1 MLAVVKDKK
10 GRGWRLRD
18 VPKPVPGRNEVL
30 IRVRRIGICGS
41 DMAIYDGR
49 EEDINLPIIP
59 GHEFAGEIVRCG
71 EHAGLRVGSRV
82 AVNLVNNCGHCFYC
96 KTGYPNRCEHTNLIG
111 FHTNG
116 GFAEFVSVPSRNCHI
131 LPEGMDWDDAASAE
145 PVTSALAAMKKA
157 RIASSD
163 SVAIIGPGPIGLYA
177 CQIAAL
183 EGANSICV
191 IGTRENRLELASKL
205 GAGNTYLVSRDGP
218 NTILRDEIIQNA
230 GGRGAD
236 VVLEASGN
244 SRALDFAI
252 GIAAKGARIVLV
264 SIFHEQTNIVPMDI
278 VFKEAQIFGS
288 FDYRW
293 KDFEDGLKLIQRKR
307 VKTKPLISHSF
318 PLSQIDRGIALME
331 QKQALKVMLE
341 P

>member
-1 MLAVVKDKK
+1 MLAVVKEKR
-10 GRGWRLRD
+10 GRGWKLKD
-18 VPKPVPGRNEVL
+18 VPKPTPDRHEVL
-30 IRVRRIGICGS
+30 IRVKRIGICGS
-41 DMAIYDGR
+41 DMAIFDGR

-71 EHAGLRVGSRV
+71 EGSGLPIGSRV

-96 KTGYPNRCEHTNLIG
+96 KAGYPNRCEHTNLIG

-116 GFAEFVSVPSRNCHI
+116 GFAEFVSVPSRNCHL
-131 LPEGMDWDDAASAE
+131 LPEGMDWEDAASAE

-157 RIASSD
+157 RIRSSD

-183 EGANSICV
+183 EGAHSIYV
-191 IGTRENRLELASKL
+191 VGTRENRLEIASAL
-205 GAGNTYLVSRDGP
+205 GAGKTYLVNRDGP
-218 NTILRDEIIQNA
+218 NEDVRDRIIHDA
-230 GGRGAD
+230 GGLGAD

-244 SRALDFAI
+244 SSALDFAI

-264 SIFHEQTNIVPMDI
+264 SIFHEHTNITPMDI
-278 VFKEAQIFGS
+278 VFKEAHILGS
-288 FDYRW
+288 FDYGW
-293 KDFEDGLKLIQRKR
+293 KDFEDGLKLIQHKR
-307 VKTKPLISHSF
+307 VETRSLVSHSF
-318 PLSQIDRGIALME
+318 PLSQIDRGISLME
-331 QKQALKVMLE
+331 ERQALKVMIE